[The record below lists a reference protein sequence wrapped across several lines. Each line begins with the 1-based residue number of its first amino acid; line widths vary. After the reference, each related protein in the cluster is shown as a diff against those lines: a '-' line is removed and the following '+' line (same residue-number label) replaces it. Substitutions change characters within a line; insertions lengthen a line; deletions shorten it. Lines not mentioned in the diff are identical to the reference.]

1 MSPQQEFEIELE
13 GSQCLR
19 ILCYEKCY
27 DKSKLNKIDD
37 DNEIVDK
44 IVGKGQVQV
53 RKGSLFPG
61 LYCSSSSLL
70 KIAQEYFES
79 PAWPSLRSPVPQY
92 HSATS
97 GGFPSESVLLL
108 SKPFIS

>member
-1 MSPQQEFEIELE
+1 MIAFPQQEFEIELE

-27 DKSKLNKIDD
+27 DKSKLNKD

-53 RKGSLFPG
+53 RKAKRRPLRFG
-61 LYCSSSSLL
+61 LYFDLSALL
-70 KIAQEYFES
+70 KLYSGALRAQLGPARDAQIRTIAT
-79 PAWPSLRSPVPQY
+79 VTT
-92 HSATS
+92 SA
-97 GGFPSESVLLL
+97 GFPPVLLL
-108 SKPFIS
+108 SPL